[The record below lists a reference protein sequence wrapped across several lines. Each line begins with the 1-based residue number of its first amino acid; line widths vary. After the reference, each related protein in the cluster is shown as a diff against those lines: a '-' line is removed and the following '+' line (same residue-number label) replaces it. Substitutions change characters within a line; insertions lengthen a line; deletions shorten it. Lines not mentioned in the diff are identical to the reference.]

1 MVNTLVE
8 LYQQHLDLDPIDF
21 IVSLTIIILAF
32 LLFKDV
38 RKRFTEMEK
47 IKVEKKKR
55 SLRISLSIKS

>member
-32 LLFKDV
+32 FA
-38 RKRFTEMEK
+38 F
-47 IKVEKKKR
+47 
-55 SLRISLSIKS
+55 